1 MTAMLDAYLT
11 KSTSVDYK
19 TAVATACRQLLEAII
34 KPGEAVKYAVAIK
47 DKDFL
52 WDVLYDRIYE
62 HVKKVEVSRD
72 AE

>member
-19 TAVATACRQLLEAII
+19 TAVATECRRLLEAII

-62 HVKKVEVSRD
+62 HVKKVEVNRD